1 MTDKPPVLVIGPL
14 PQRDLDA
21 MARRF
26 TVLPYFAATDKA
38 AYLAEHGASVRAVST
53 RGETG
58 INAEQLAALPNLGI
72 VACYAVG
79 TDMVDLAACRAR
91 NIPVTNTAGVLT
103 DEVADMA
110 LALLLAAFRQIPAAD
125 AWVRSGTWAAQGAM
139 PLQRRMYGK
148 RLGIVGLGEI
158 GRAVARRAEGFA
170 MPIAYSGRS
179 KQAVPYAYYPNPL
192 AMAPHVDA
200 LVVCAAGGPATRNL
214 VSAAVIAALPK
225 GAVLVNVA
233 RGTVVEEAAVIEALR
248 SGHLGA
254 AGLDVFL
261 NEPAIDPVFAT
272 FPNVVLQPHAASAT
286 YETRGAMG
294 DLMLANMEAWLD
306 GRPLL
311 TPVA

>member
-1 MTDKPPVLVIGPL
+1 MTDKPAVLVIGAL
-14 PQRDLDA
+14 PDRDLVA

-26 TVLPYFAATDKA
+26 TVLEYFAAADKA
-38 AYLAEHGASVRAVST
+38 AFLAEHGHSVRLVST
-53 RGETG
+53 KGETG

-79 TDMVDLAACRAR
+79 TDMVDLPACRAR

-103 DEVADMA
+103 EEVADLA
-110 LALLLAAFRQIPAAD
+110 LALLLAAFRAIPAGD
-125 AWVRSGTWAAQGAM
+125 TWVRDGSWARGSMA
-139 PLQRRMYGK
+139 LQRRMYGK
-148 RLGIVGLGEI
+148 RLGIVGLGAI
-158 GRAVARRAEGFA
+158 GRAIAKRAEGFS

-179 KQAVPYAYYPNPL
+179 RQDLPYDFYPDPL
-192 AMAPHVDA
+192 SMAPHVDA
-200 LVVCAAGGPATRNL
+200 LVVAAAGGAGTRNL
-214 VSAAVIAALPK
+214 VSAAVIAALPP

-233 RGTVVEEAAVIEALR
+233 RGTVVEEAGLVAALR

-261 NEPAIDPVFAT
+261 NEPTIDPVFAT
-272 FPNVVLQPHAASAT
+272 FPHVVLSPHAASGT
-286 YETRGAMG
+286 HETRAAMG
-294 DLMLANMEAWLD
+294 DLMLANMEAWID

>member
-1 MTDKPPVLVIGPL
+1 MTDKPAVLVIGAL
-14 PQRDLDA
+14 PERDLLA

-26 TVLPYFAATDKA
+26 TVLEYFAATDKA
-38 AYLAEHGASVRAVST
+38 AFLAEHGPSVRLVST
-53 RGETG
+53 KGETG

-79 TDMVDLAACRAR
+79 VDMVDLPACRAR
-91 NIPVTNTAGVLT
+91 KIPVTNTAGVLT
-103 DEVADMA
+103 EEVADLA
-110 LALLLAAFRQIPAAD
+110 LALLLAAFRAIPAGD
-125 AWVRSGTWAAQGAM
+125 AWVRDGSWAGRGGMA
-139 PLQRRMYGK
+139 LQRRMYAK
-148 RLGIVGLGEI
+148 RLGIVGLGAI
-158 GRAVARRAEGFA
+158 GRAIARRAEGFS

-179 KQAVPYAYYPNPL
+179 RQDLPYDYYPDPL
-192 AMAPHVDA
+192 SMAPHVDA
-200 LVVCAAGGPATRNL
+200 LVVAAAGGAATRNL
-214 VSAAVIAALPK
+214 VSSAVIAALPP

-233 RGTVVEEAAVIEALR
+233 RGTVVEEAGLVAALR

-272 FPNVVLQPHAASAT
+272 FPHVVLSPHAASAT
-286 YETRGAMG
+286 IETRGAMG
-294 DLMLANMEAWLD
+294 DLMLANMEAWID